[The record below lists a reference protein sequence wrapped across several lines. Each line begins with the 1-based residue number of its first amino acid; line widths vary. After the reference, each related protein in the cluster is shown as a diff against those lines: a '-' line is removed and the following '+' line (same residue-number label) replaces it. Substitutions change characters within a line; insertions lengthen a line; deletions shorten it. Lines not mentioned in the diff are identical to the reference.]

1 MGGGR
6 YDESGLAKNE
16 RTFDGSELVVTPK
29 QRRFV
34 SDTTDQPPRGC
45 FRVHSSPR
53 VAGSTAR
60 AKRRK
65 LRDAFYADARTLP
78 RRDRAVG
85 NAMGGRR
92 DAGMDRKMRRR
103 VSAAGKMNAVL
114 FVVLVAAAAFVRGAT
129 AAVASTSACV
139 CEQVGGTCRLEDLVP
154 RSSTETCDPSAL
166 RSDGSLDENIYVQD
180 NAYLADL
187 DLSGLKIL
195 GGDLVIER
203 NSYLQTIDAS
213 DLRTVSGD
221 FVVSDNDY
229 RFFEKLRL
237 RMLDEVGG
245 DLTITSNTNL
255 GFVSLR
261 FITRIGGAVT
271 VSNNYGAMKL
281 FTPCGTTNGIVDLAS
296 SPSYVSVGEQ
306 KKCAQCVPRTSDWS
320 SVSLWNFIDPV
331 TGDDCDEYFDE
342 FFERS
347 TGTYHGD
354 LYVPLVV
361 DWNTYHIQFN
371 GLKHVRGRLTVEPV
385 CYSYGG
391 TSNRCTGSAN
401 RRDVILKFD
410 TLERVDGQLYID
422 HSRGGN
428 QYFNIDLRSK
438 CTTQSANDLIQATG
452 AAAGSYIDTSIP
464 FKCNKCTCRGDSS
477 SCNYWDLVEYELDGT
492 CDNPYDWDTRTLAA
506 DVIIENNSRMQSL
519 DFYDTEYIT
528 GKLHVTGNT
537 VLNWISLGQ
546 LQSVGTT
553 LYVDNNCFGDFGC
566 HDLTAT
572 VRECADGGPVSFL
585 VSSQYQAQ
593 SIFDVAFIQSYDE
606 YGYGGDCSS
615 RQTVFVQ
622 GSVALLGYNSG
633 SFGPAEQTA
642 FVDVIANQLGVPSS
656 TVHIMNFYDYYGPE
670 ETANGR
676 RRLLQAV
683 VGVKVEFEVRF
694 DTQAEA
700 DMYTPTLD
708 ALMTTPEDGGNPPLF
723 DALINDGRF
732 PDLTGVEGYSSQ
744 TLTYDQRQSGGGGG
758 KAPDAESVLGI
769 MGFSISCA
777 IVIYLAFRHYRRT
790 KQATSV
796 RKLATQF
803 RVATNMQGMPPSP
816 FIAPAPRHPAPP
828 PLRGVPQHLGG
839 APAPPPTVI
848 YVPAPSNPPNPPSA
862 STSDD

>member
-1 MGGGR
+1 M
-6 YDESGLAKNE
+6 
-16 RTFDGSELVVTPK
+16 
-29 QRRFV
+29 RR
-34 SDTTDQPPRGC
+34 
-45 FRVHSSPR
+45 
-53 VAGSTAR
+53 
-60 AKRRK
+60 
-65 LRDAFYADARTLP
+65 
-78 RRDRAVG
+78 
-85 NAMGGRR
+85 RR
-92 DAGMDRKMRRR
+92 DAGMGRTMMHQRR
-103 VSAAGKMNAVL
+103 VSVAGKMISIL
-114 FVVLVAAAAFVRGAT
+114 FVLVAASTRGAS

-180 NAYLADL
+180 NAYLTDL
-187 DLSGLKIL
+187 DLSGLKFL

-221 FVVSDNDY
+221 FFVSDNDY

-237 RMLDEVGG
+237 RMLDQVGG
-245 DLTITSNTNL
+245 DLTITNNANL
-255 GFVSLR
+255 HFVFMR
-261 FITRIGGAVT
+261 FITSIGGAVD
-271 VSNNYGAMKL
+271 VSNNYVNMKL
-281 FTPCGTTNGIVDLAS
+281 FTPCGTTNGIVDLALYPS
-296 SPSYVSVGEQ
+296 SSYVSVGEE
-306 KKCAQCVPRTSDWS
+306 KKCAQCEARTSYHNWVYLRYWDDDDYD
-320 SVSLWNFIDPV
+320 NGYFIDRV
-331 TGDDCDEYFDE
+331 TGDSCNDYFDE
-342 FFERS
+342 FFDKS

-361 DWNTYHIQFN
+361 NYYSSEYRIQFN
-371 GLKHVRGRLTVEPV
+371 GLKHVRGDFTVEPA
-385 CYSYGG
+385 CYSRNSGD
-391 TSNRCTGSAN
+391 SNRCTGSFT
-401 RRDVILKFD
+401 RRDVVLKFD

-422 HSRGGN
+422 HSRDGT
-428 QYFNIDLRSK
+428 QYFNFDLRSK
-438 CTTQSANDLIQATG
+438 CTTQNANDLIQAIG
-452 AAAGSYIDTSIP
+452 ATTGSYIDTSIP

-477 SCNYWDLVEYELDGT
+477 SCSTWDLVEYDVDGT
-492 CDNPYDWDTRTLAA
+492 CDDPYDYDTRTLAA

-537 VLNWISLGQ
+537 VLNSISLGQ

-566 HDLTAT
+566 YDLRAS
-572 VRECADGGPVSFL
+572 VRECADEGPVSFL

-593 SIFDVAFIQSYDE
+593 STFDVAFIEAYDQN
-606 YGYGGDCSS
+606 GMYGGDCSS
-615 RQTVFVQ
+615 RQTVFIQ

-642 FVDVIANQLGVPSS
+642 FVAVVANQLGVSVN

-670 ETANGR
+670 EIANGR

-732 PDLTGVEGYSSQ
+732 PDLTGVEGYASQ

-777 IVIYLAFRHYRRT
+777 IVIYLAFRHYRRK

-816 FIAPAPRHPAPP
+816 FIAPAPRNPAPP

-848 YVPAPSNPPNPPSA
+848 YVPAPTNPSNPPSA
-862 STSDD
+862 SASND

>member
-1 MGGGR
+1 MG
-6 YDESGLAKNE
+6 
-16 RTFDGSELVVTPK
+16 RTMM
-29 QRRFV
+29 
-34 SDTTDQPPRGC
+34 
-45 FRVHSSPR
+45 HH
-53 VAGSTAR
+53 
-60 AKRRK
+60 
-65 LRDAFYADARTLP
+65 
-78 RRDRAVG
+78 
-85 NAMGGRR
+85 
-92 DAGMDRKMRRR
+92 RR
-103 VSAAGKMNAVL
+103 VSVAWKMIA
-114 FVVLVAAAAFVRGAT
+114 VLVALVAFARGAR

-139 CEQVGGTCRLEDLVP
+139 CEQVGGTCKLEDLVP

-180 NAYLADL
+180 NAYLTDL
-187 DLSGLKIL
+187 DLSGLKFL
-195 GGDLVIER
+195 GGDLIIER

-221 FVVSDNDY
+221 FIVSDNDY

-237 RMLDEVGG
+237 RMLDQVGG
-245 DLTITSNTNL
+245 DLTITNNANL
-255 GFVSLR
+255 DFVSMR
-261 FITRIGGAVT
+261 FITSIGGAVT
-271 VSNNYGAMKL
+271 VSNNYVNMKL
-281 FTPCGTTNGIVDLAS
+281 FTPCGTTNGIIDLALNS
-296 SPSYVSVGEQ
+296 FSSYVSVGEQ
-306 KKCAQCVPRTSDWS
+306 KKCAQCVPETDNRDWI
-320 SVSLWNFIDPV
+320 SLSGWEFLDSV
-331 TGDDCDEYFDE
+331 TGARCDEYFDE
-342 FFERS
+342 FFESS

-354 LYVPLVV
+354 LYVPLMV
-361 DWNTYHIQFN
+361 NRYSTYHIQFN
-371 GLKHVRGRLTVEPV
+371 GLKSVRGDFTVQPV
-385 CYSYGG
+385 CIYPGRS
-391 TSNRCTGSAN
+391 TNRCTGIPSIK
-401 RRDVILKFD
+401 DVVLKFD
-410 TLERVDGQLYID
+410 TLERVDGQLKID
-422 HSRGGN
+422 RSLSGT
-428 QYFNIDLRSK
+428 QYFNVDLRSK

-452 AAAGSYIDTSIP
+452 ATSGSYIDTSIP

-477 SCNYWDLVEYELDGT
+477 SCGTWDLVEYDVDGT
-492 CDNPYDWDTRTLAA
+492 CDNPYDWNTRTLAA

-566 HDLTAT
+566 YDLRAS
-572 VRECADGGPVSFL
+572 VRECADEGPVSFL

-593 SIFDVAFIQSYDE
+593 STFDVAFIEAYDQN
-606 YGYGGDCSS
+606 GMYGGDCSS
-615 RQTVFVQ
+615 RQTVFIQ
-622 GSVALLGYNSG
+622 GSVALLGYNSA

-642 FVDVIANQLGVPSS
+642 FVSVVANQLGVSVN

-670 ETANGR
+670 QTANGR
-676 RRLLQAV
+676 RRLLQAAL
-683 VGVKVEFEVRF
+683 GVKVEFEVRF

-732 PDLTGVEGYSSQ
+732 PDLTGVEGYASQ

-777 IVIYLAFRHYRRT
+777 IVIYLAFRHCRRK

-816 FIAPAPRHPAPP
+816 FVAPAPRRPAPP

-862 STSDD
+862 SASDD

>member
-1 MGGGR
+1 
-6 YDESGLAKNE
+6 
-16 RTFDGSELVVTPK
+16 
-29 QRRFV
+29 
-34 SDTTDQPPRGC
+34 
-45 FRVHSSPR
+45 
-53 VAGSTAR
+53 
-60 AKRRK
+60 
-65 LRDAFYADARTLP
+65 
-78 RRDRAVG
+78 
-85 NAMGGRR
+85 MGGRR
-92 DAGMDRKMRRR
+92 DAGMGRTMMRRR
-103 VSAAGKMNAVL
+103 VSAAGKTLAVL

-139 CEQVGGTCRLEDLVP
+139 CEQVGGTCKLEDLVP

-166 RSDGSLDENIYVQD
+166 RSDGSLDENIYIQD
-180 NAYLADL
+180 NAYLTDL

-203 NSYLQTIDAS
+203 NSYLVKIDGA
-213 DLRTVSGD
+213 DLQTVSGD
-221 FVVSDNDY
+221 LTVSDNDNNGF
-229 RFFEKLRL
+229 RKFRL
-237 RMLDEVGG
+237 RALSQVGG
-245 DLTITSNTNL
+245 DVTITNNGYL
-255 GFVSLR
+255 EFVFLR
-261 FITRIGGAVT
+261 FISSIGGAVT
-271 VSNNYGAMKL
+271 ISNNPGAMKL
-281 FTPCGTTNGIVDLAS
+281 FSPCGTTNGIVDIAS
-296 SPSYVSVGEQ
+296 YPSSSYVSVGEE
-306 KKCAQCVPRTSDWS
+306 KKCAQCVARTSSHNWVYLRYWDS
-320 SVSLWNFIDPV
+320 NNNNNDGHFIDPV
-331 TGDDCDEYFDE
+331 TGADCNDYFDE
-342 FFERS
+342 FFDKS

-361 DWNTYHIQFN
+361 GYYSEYHIEFD
-371 GLKHVRGRLTVEPV
+371 GLRHVRGDFTVEPV
-385 CYSYGG
+385 CYRYSG
-391 TSNRCTGSAN
+391 TSNRCTGSSSIN
-401 RRDVILKFD
+401 DVVLKFGS
-410 TLERVDGQLYID
+410 LERVDGQLNIE
-422 HSRGGN
+422 HSLGGT
-428 QYFNIDLRSK
+428 QYFNFDLRLK
-438 CTTQSANDLIQATG
+438 CAMQSVSNLIQETG
-452 AAAGSYIDTSIP
+452 ATAGSYIDTSIP
-464 FKCNKCTCRGDSS
+464 FKCNKCTCPVDSGYCS
-477 SCNYWDLVEYELDGT
+477 YSDLVEYDVGGT
-492 CDNPYDWDTRTLAA
+492 CDDPYDSDTQTLAA
-506 DVIIENNSRMQSL
+506 DVIIENNSRMESL
-519 DFYDTEYIT
+519 GFYSVEHIT

-537 VLNWISLGQ
+537 VLKWISLEN
-546 LQSVGTT
+546 LKSVGTT

-566 HDLTAT
+566 YDLTAT

-593 SIFDVAFIQSYDE
+593 SMFDVAFIQEYDQ

-633 SFGPAEQTA
+633 SFGPPEQTA
-642 FVDVIANQLGVPSS
+642 FVAVVANQLGVSVNA
-656 TVHIMNFYDYYGPE
+656 VHIMNFYDYYGPE

-732 PDLTGVEGYSSQ
+732 PDLTGVEGYASQ

-777 IVIYLAFRHYRRT
+777 IVIYLAFRHYRRK

-816 FIAPAPRHPAPP
+816 FIAPAPRTPAPP

-862 STSDD
+862 SDD